1 MEEMGKY
8 QQQQQQQLILLQ
20 QHVEALSKNG
30 RRRSSVAI
38 PNSVG
43 AAAQAAAPTKKA
55 HGVHMVL
62 TLKATEEGVGSCKA
76 AGWLGLSLLIILV
89 QCVVLNVVIAE
100 SSHPRCNGHADC
112 KSGEWCAPTP
122 SLAQLNPGGC
132 WDCYASTIRDPER
145 GWDAVG
151 DDEFWQEAAVHCELT
166 DEMPLR
172 CDHLVAN
179 RNMLSG
185 GGVLVLVFS
194 AVIALIPT
202 VGDLDQATD
211 EEEVMAARGVFSG
224 GMSRLVRGLLFVS
237 HRLRTCLVPVMVVG
251 ASAGL
256 LLSNKFTSQSFL
268 LNGMAVG
275 FASNVDDM
283 ISFCVIREAERE
295 RVEEVVEELVRGGEG
310 GGGEKGFRRNRL
322 YGALLAA
329 TLVAAVVY
337 CEELMPYI
345 GDEGGG
351 IGRAPCSDIANVAGA
366 LGGLPFRVVWMVL
379 LVMAGFNE
387 RNTTWCAR
395 LSDALLGTLVLIFGY
410 GVVSI
415 FGIGLHFGVAA

>member
-1 MEEMGKY
+1 ML
-8 QQQQQQQLILLQ
+8 QQQI
-20 QHVEALSKNG
+20 EAQSKNG
-30 RRRSSVAI
+30 RRKSSVAI

-89 QCVVLNVVIAE
+89 QCVVLNVVMQE
-100 SSHPRCNGHADC
+100 SSHPRCNGHDDC
-112 KSGEWCAPTP
+112 KSGEWCAPTR
-122 SLAQLNPGGC
+122 LFNQLNPGGC
-132 WDCYASTIRDPER
+132 HDCYSSTNWNSER
-145 GWDAVG
+145 AGMKGWDAVG
-151 DDEFWQEAAVHCELT
+151 DDEFWQEAATHCELT

-224 GMSRLVRGLLFVS
+224 GTSRLVRGLLFVS
-237 HRLRTCLVPVMVVG
+237 HRLRTCLVPQMVVG

-322 YGALLAA
+322 
-329 TLVAAVVY
+329 
-337 CEELMPYI
+337 
-345 GDEGGG
+345 
-351 IGRAPCSDIANVAGA
+351 
-366 LGGLPFRVVWMVL
+366 
-379 LVMAGFNE
+379 
-387 RNTTWCAR
+387 
-395 LSDALLGTLVLIFGY
+395 
-410 GVVSI
+410 
-415 FGIGLHFGVAA
+415 